1 MLAIQV
7 ENIRDFMKK
16 LLLQDTFDAFLVSE
30 VSVTTFV
37 TFRIDGSL
45 HPEFYSSGTE
55 EELRQE
61 ARSHALWRELKPFCL
76 SVIRGQRQPLSLQIV
91 LQLPPGRS
99 RELLEEHVPSLDPAD
114 LFGLFLNIRYRG
126 DVLTVTTGTSVRS
139 FSPDRSLDTA
149 WDACVRK
156 LLEKEELL

>member
-7 ENIRDFMKK
+7 ESIREFMKK

-37 TFRIDGSL
+37 SFRIDGAL
-45 HPEFYSSGTE
+45 HPEFYPPE
-55 EELRQE
+55 KEQELRQE
-61 ARSHALWRELKPFCL
+61 ARIHARWQELKPFCL

-91 LQLPPGRS
+91 LQLPPDRS
-99 RELLEEHVPSLDPAD
+99 RELLEEYAPSLDPAD
-114 LFGLFLNIRYRG
+114 LYGLYLNIRYRG

-149 WDACVRK
+149 WDAFVRK
-156 LLEKEELL
+156 LLEKEDLL